1 MDPISVLVKELE
13 ERVDDMEKDN
23 DDNIERVEGRID
35 AHVLVLNRLE
45 LQVRNLRDE
54 NRMLKRKIAV
64 LEAAVRLLELN
75 GNN

>member
-1 MDPISVLVKELE
+1 MLVKELE
-13 ERVDDMEKDN
+13 ERVDDVEKDN

-64 LEAAVRLLELN
+64 LEAAVRLLEMN

>member
-1 MDPISVLVKELE
+1 MDRISELVKELH
-13 ERVDDMEKDN
+13 ERVDDVEKDY
-23 DDNIERVEGRID
+23 DDNTERVEGRLD

-45 LQVRNLRDE
+45 YQIRNLRDE

-64 LEAAVRLLELN
+64 LEGAIRLLELN

>member
-1 MDPISVLVKELE
+1 MLVKELE

>member
-13 ERVDDMEKDN
+13 ERVDDVEKDN

-64 LEAAVRLLELN
+64 LEAAVRLLEMN

>member
-1 MDPISVLVKELE
+1 MLVKELE
-13 ERVDDMEKDN
+13 ERVDDVEKDN